1 MPHVTTWGSEKLN
14 WDITQNEWDP
24 KTGKIVSHG
33 NGLKE
38 LNLTAS
44 EHFDYEPNGDLAKE
58 MLVRGQPNPVEMN
71 WNELPV
77 FRILT
82 NRFESG
88 HDVSNMIEGSDEL
101 LKTDWGR
108 FMRDY
113 EAQVKC
119 RTPVRTWFYEPSIED
134 VKVDTETKFHYPLW
148 VIEKLI
154 EFGEFEQALKVNK
167 VNLPSKPKLTK
178 PEYDRIM
185 KEIEKRREKE
195 SGNVS
200 RSSKQSASK
209 AS

>member
-88 HDVSNMIEGSDEL
+88 TELIEDESEL

>member
-14 WDITQNEWDP
+14 WDVTHDEWDP
-24 KTGKIVSHG
+24 RTGKLVSKG

-38 LNLTAS
+38 ISLTTS
-44 EHFDYEPNGDLAKE
+44 EYFDYEPNGDLAKE
-58 MLVRGQPNPVEMN
+58 MLVRGQPNSAEMN

-82 NRFESG
+82 NRFKSG
-88 HDVSNMIEGSDEL
+88 HDISNMVEGSGEL
-101 LKTDWGR
+101 MTTDWGR

-119 RTPVRTWFYEPSIED
+119 RTPVRTWFYEPAIED
-134 VKVDTETKFHYPLW
+134 IKVDPENNFHYPLW
-148 VIEKLI
+148 VIDKLI
-154 EFGEFEQALKVNK
+154 EFGEFEQALRVNK
-167 VNLPSKPKLTK
+167 VNLPGKPKLTK
-178 PEYDRIM
+178 AEYDRIM
-185 KEIEKRREKE
+185 KEIEKRRETE

-200 RSSKQSASK
+200 RPSKQSTSK

>member
-88 HDVSNMIEGSDEL
+88 TEFIEDESEL

>member
-14 WDITQNEWDP
+14 WDITHDEWDP
-24 KTGKIVSHG
+24 KTGKLVSKG

-58 MLVRGQPNPVEMN
+58 MLMRGQPNSAEMN

-101 LKTDWGR
+101 MKTDWGR

-119 RTPVRTWFYEPSIED
+119 RTPVRTWFYEPSIDD

-148 VIEKLI
+148 VIDKLI

-167 VNLPSKPKLTK
+167 VNLPGKSKLTK
-178 PEYDRIM
+178 NEYDRIM
-185 KEIEKRREKE
+185 KEIEKRRTAE

-200 RSSKQSASK
+200 RSSKPSTSK